1 MVWGEKVVLDSPDD
15 SVVEDIG
22 AIQPATRRTGY
33 QVEIDLFDN
42 VPHYTRWTT
51 EPEPAA
57 EVAQIARDFHWFQTL
72 TTERD
77 VILAVDFNYPPTS
90 PKMGPI
96 RNLPDIVNLIP
107 AGTLTTLKASG
118 QGFSSWYDHLYV
130 NGQATTEATG
140 DD

>member
-1 MVWGEKVVLDSPDD
+1 MIYLTTSP
-15 SVVEDIG
+15 I
-22 AIQPATRRTGY
+22 
-33 QVEIDLFDN
+33 
-42 VPHYTRWTT
+42 TRWTT